1 MLYPKKML
9 TFAAKMEETKKR
21 CGWLSRFRHWQEHAS
36 EFHRSSEEH
45 VCRCCGET
53 FVGNFCPTC
62 GQKGTAGTFSWKSVR
77 QGVMDVW
84 GMGTRSLPYSVW
96 QLLWR
101 PGHFI
106 REYVTG
112 HLQVSFPP
120 VKMLVIVALI
130 ATFLQYL
137 LAKIDPVFTKEPS
150 TSTGEGLWGGL
161 GKLLENDQW
170 AVLSLTSLLMVPT
183 WLIFRYAPRISRH
196 TLPQNFFIQVL
207 CGTQL
212 LVIGYVFVSIGMLI
226 SGEGADVTYMLYY
239 VLVITPIIYI
249 IDYKQL
255 FGYSWWGTI
264 WRVLMIDL
272 VFFSVVLAL
281 IAGVYGLGK
290 ELRKGGGDAIAYV
303 ASACVCLLAGG
314 FFFFITDF
322 FNRKLW
328 REQGMVKSILK
339 LLAKTVLPL
348 LLYLALIVL
357 IMYFSKND

>member
-120 VKMLVIVALI
+120 VKMLVIVALV

-170 AVLSLTSLLMVPT
+170 AVLSLTSLLIVPT
-183 WLIFRYAPRISRH
+183 WLIFRYAPRLPHH

-212 LVIGYVFVSIGMLI
+212 LVIGYVFVSIGLL
-226 SGEGADVTYMLYY
+226 LYGRSAEAMFMMFY
-239 VLVITPIIYI
+239 IFIVTPIIYL

-255 FGYSWWGTI
+255 FGYSWWGTF
-264 WRVLMIDL
+264 WRVVMVVLS
-272 VFFSVVLAL
+272 FFSVALAL
-281 IAGVYGLGK
+281 ISGHYGVSK
-290 ELRKGGGDAIAYV
+290 SMSRGGDHLIVFVSV
-303 ASACVCLLAGG
+303 AFGCLLAGG
-314 FFFFITDF
+314 IIFILADF

>member
-1 MLYPKKML
+1 MHYPKKKR
-9 TFAAKMEETKKR
+9 TFAANMEETEQR
-21 CGWLSRFRHWQEHAS
+21 SSWLSRFRQWQEHAS
-36 EFHRSSEEH
+36 DYHRSSEEH
-45 VCRCCGET
+45 VCRCCGDT

-62 GQKGTAGTFSWKSVR
+62 GQKATAGAFSWDTVR

-106 REYVTG
+106 REYISG

-137 LAKIDPVFTKEPS
+137 LAKVNPVFDEGPS
-150 TSTGEGLWGGL
+150 TTTGEGFLGGL
-161 GKLLENDQW
+161 EKLMESDQW
-170 AVLSLTSLLMVPT
+170 AVLSLTSLLIVPT

-207 CGTQL
+207 CSTQL
-212 LVIGYVFVSIGMLI
+212 LVLGYVFVSIGMLI

-272 VFFSVVLAL
+272 VIFSVVLAL

-322 FNRKLW
+322 FNRKPW
-328 REQGMVKSILK
+328 REQGMAKSILK
-339 LLAKTVLPL
+339 LLTKTVLPL
-348 LLYLALIVL
+348 LLLVVLVALIVY
-357 IMYFSKND
+357 IRKNS